1 VGPAPGTRC
10 KLASVNRRPLTV
22 VILGAL
28 PMVLLGFLLLFPRL
42 DVPWEHHPSH
52 FWLVLGVALISVGL
66 GLATSAA
73 ARQRSDARVFLVSMA
88 FLSSAA
94 FLGLHALATPDILLA
109 EPNTGFVIATP
120 IGLLLGSGFAAA
132 SALPL
137 EEAGLRW
144 VRRWHAA
151 LRLGL
156 AALVVAWAV
165 GSLTG
170 LPFLER
176 PFPDEVPGGLRVIA
190 LAGVV
195 LYAVAAIRYW
205 SVYRRRGIVL
215 PLAIS
220 VAFVLLAEAM
230 VTVAFSRS
238 WRISWWEWHVL
249 MAIAFLVVTLAARR
263 EYRRRGSLTAAFG
276 GLYLQATLERVDR
289 RHAEALAE
297 LARVVDAGEPVAP
310 VVARLAP
317 EGFSAEELTVL
328 EQSAREL
335 SRLDAL
341 FRPYVGPALAE
352 RLRREPD
359 LATLGGTEHEA
370 TVLFADL
377 AGFTSFSE
385 GRNPTEVIDMLNAY
399 WAVAV
404 PLLSE
409 REDGLIERFAGDAV
423 LVVFNALGDQPDH
436 ALRAARSALDLRDQ
450 AERIWGSHAGW
461 PRFRFGLNTG
471 PVVVGNVGAGGQR
484 SFSVVGDT
492 ANVAARIQ
500 SEAQPGQVFAG
511 PETVRRIRGR
521 VEVIS
526 RGQRALKGK
535 ARPLE
540 LFEMIRIAA

>member
-1 VGPAPGTRC
+1 VI
-10 KLASVNRRPLTV
+10 RRPLTV
-22 VILGAL
+22 AILVAL
-28 PMVLLGFLLLFPRL
+28 PMALLGILLLFPRL

-52 FWLVLGVALISVGL
+52 FWLVLSVALVSVVL

-94 FLGLHALATPDILLA
+94 FLGLHALATPEILLA
-109 EPNTGFVIATP
+109 APNTGFVIATP

-144 VRRWHAA
+144 VRRWHVV

-156 AALVVAWAV
+156 AAVVLAWAV

-176 PFPDEVPGGLRVIA
+176 PFPEEAPGGLRVIA
-190 LAGVV
+190 LVGVV
-195 LYAVAAIRYW
+195 LYAVAAVRYW
-205 SVYRRRGIVL
+205 SVFRGRGTIL
-215 PLAIS
+215 PLAIA

-238 WRISWWEWHVL
+238 WRISWWEWHAL
-249 MAIAFLVVTLAARR
+249 MAVAFLVVSLAARR

-276 GLYLQATLERVDR
+276 GLYLQATLERLDR
-289 RHAEALAE
+289 RHAEALGE
-297 LARVVDAGEPVAP
+297 LARVVEAGEPVAP
-310 VVARLAP
+310 VAARLSG
-317 EGFSAEELTVL
+317 EGFTAEELTVL
-328 EQSAREL
+328 ERSAREL
-335 SRLDAL
+335 SRVDAL

-359 LATLGGTEHEA
+359 LAMLGGTEHEA

-385 GRNPTEVIDMLNAY
+385 GRNPTEVIDMLNEY

-409 REDGLIERFAGDAV
+409 REGGLIERFAGDAV

-450 AERIWGSHAGW
+450 AERIWGEHAGW
-461 PRFRFGLNTG
+461 PRFRIGLNTG
-471 PVVVGNVGAGGQR
+471 PVVAGNVGAGGQR
-484 SFSVVGDT
+484 SFSVIGDT
-492 ANVAARIQ
+492 TNVAARIQ
-500 SEAQPGQVFAG
+500 SEARPGQVLAG
-511 PETVRRIRGR
+511 PETVARIRGR
-521 VEVIS
+521 VEVVS
-526 RGQRALKGK
+526 RGERALKGK
-535 ARPLE
+535 AQPVE
-540 LFEMIRIAA
+540 LFELIRLAA